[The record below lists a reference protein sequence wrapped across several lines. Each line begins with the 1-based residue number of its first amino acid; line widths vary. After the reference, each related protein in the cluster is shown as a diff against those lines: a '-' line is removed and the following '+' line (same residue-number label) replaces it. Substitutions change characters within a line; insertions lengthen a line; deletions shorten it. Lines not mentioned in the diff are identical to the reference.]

1 LFLKTA
7 RECWTGERHTPTED
21 RRSCRVGQKAS
32 KEKIEASCRVG
43 QKAVELRSGKTK
55 AAEEVRVIIMIACR
69 KTHQRGNKQAS
80 SSSDGLTARCRQ
92 AGPQKKFVL
101 NGGD

>member
-7 RECWTGERHTPTED
+7 RERAGRGSDIHRQKIGE
-21 RRSCRVGQKAS
+21 
-32 KEKIEASCRVG
+32 SCRVG